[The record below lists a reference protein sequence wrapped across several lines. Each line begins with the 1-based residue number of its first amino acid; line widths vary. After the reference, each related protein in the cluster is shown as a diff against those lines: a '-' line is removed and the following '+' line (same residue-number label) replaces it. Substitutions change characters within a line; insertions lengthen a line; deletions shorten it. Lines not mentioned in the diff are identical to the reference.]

1 MKVVD
6 ENGFITYF
14 DIPISSEG
22 VYDYAGFQIAD
33 ELPPEQ
39 TYGVYR
45 PKSEVC
51 KKEFVASLQE
61 LPLVDDHTMVG
72 EGFTPVD
79 KKRADGVMFN
89 VRANGDHLLCDMK
102 VWGEKMKQKIRMG
115 KRELS
120 LGYIGY
126 FRKQEGHFKG
136 KPYQYVMFGLSA
148 NHVALV
154 EDARMGHACRL
165 ADNARGIC
173 DSLKLELPEMNP
185 DDKKKVIDALVGKL
199 NGCSDEDLKKV
210 CDALGC
216 PMGENKETP
225 VEDEEAKKKAEA
237 EKKAKE
243 EAEKKAAEDA
253 AAKKAAEEKAVAD
266 AKAAEEAKKKE
277 EEEKAKAAADSA
289 KGLTDEQKKEVGD
302 AAVKAYKEACDFAAR
317 CEPCFGK
324 IVMDGLLTKKDVAV
338 KVCMMDSALK
348 FVDAEKAIDAV
359 SGRLDA
365 FEKEKGKGR
374 TTITDSATVTATFDF
389 TSAFQSRK

>member
-1 MKVVD
+1 MRVVD

-33 ELPPEQ
+33 NLPPKEVFK
-39 TYGVYR
+39 VYR
-45 PKSEVC
+45 PASEVC
-51 KKEFVASLQE
+51 KKSFVDSLQE
-61 LPLVDDHTMVG
+61 MPLVDDHTMIG

-79 KKRADGVMFN
+79 KKNAAGVMFN
-89 VRANGDHLLCDMK
+89 VRAKGDHLLCDMK
-102 VWGEKMKQKIRMG
+102 IWGEKMKQKIRMG

-126 FRKQEGHFKG
+126 FRKQEGRFKG
-136 KPYQYVMFGLSA
+136 KPYQFVMFGLSC

-154 EDARMGHACRL
+154 DDARMGHACRL
-165 ADNARGIC
+165 VDNARGIC

-216 PMGENKETP
+216 PMGEKKDAP
-225 VEDEEAKKKAEA
+225 VEDKKPEDKPTDKPEDKPEDKKPEDKPAEDEKPEDKPE
-237 EKKAKE
+237 EKKP
-243 EAEKKAAEDA
+243 ED
-253 AAKKAAEEKAVAD
+253 KPVD
-266 AKAAEEAKKKE
+266 
-277 EEEKAKAAADSA
+277 DSA

-302 AAVKAYKEACDFAAR
+302 AAIKNFVAAQALASR
-317 CEPCFGK
+317 CEPLFGK
-324 IVMDGLLTKKDVAV
+324 IVMDGLRTPQDVAV

-348 FVDAEKAIDAV
+348 FVDAGKALDALT
-359 SGRLDA
+359 GRLDE
-365 FEKEKGKGR
+365 FEKAGGKNR
-374 TTITDSATVTATFDF
+374 TTITDSAVTASFDF
-389 TSAFQSRK
+389 SAAFASRK

>member
-33 ELPPEQ
+33 NLPPKEVFK
-39 TYGVYR
+39 VYR
-45 PKSEVC
+45 PASEVC
-51 KKEFVASLQE
+51 KKSFVDSLQE
-61 LPLVDDHTMVG
+61 MPLVDDHTMIG

-79 KKRADGVMFN
+79 KKNAGGVMFN
-89 VRANGDHLLCDMK
+89 VRAKGDHLLCDMK
-102 VWGEKMKQKIRMG
+102 IWGEKMKQKIRMG

-126 FRKQEGHFKG
+126 FRKQEGRFKG
-136 KPYQYVMFGLSA
+136 KPYQFVMFGLRC

-154 EDARMGHACRL
+154 DDARMGHACRL
-165 ADNARGIC
+165 VDNARGIC
-173 DSLKLELPEMNP
+173 DSIKLELPEMNP

-216 PMGENKETP
+216 PMGEKKDAP
-225 VEDEEAKKKAEA
+225 VEDKKPEDKPTDKPEDKP
-237 EKKAKE
+237 EDKKPEDKP
-243 EAEKKAAEDA
+243 AED
-253 AAKKAAEEKAVAD
+253 KKPEDKPED
-266 AKAAEEAKKKE
+266 KKPEDKPVD
-277 EEEKAKAAADSA
+277 DSA

-302 AAVKAYKEACDFAAR
+302 AAIKNFVAAQALASR
-317 CEPCFGK
+317 CEPLFGK
-324 IVMDGLLTKKDVAV
+324 IVMDGLRTPQDVAV

-348 FVDAEKAIDAV
+348 FVDAGKALDALT
-359 SGRLDA
+359 GRLDE
-365 FEKEKGKGR
+365 FEKAGGKNR
-374 TTITDSATVTATFDF
+374 TTITDSAVTASFDF
-389 TSAFQSRK
+389 SAAFASRK

>member
-33 ELPPEQ
+33 ELPPKQ
-39 TYGVYR
+39 IYGVYR

-126 FRKQEGHFKG
+126 FRKQEGRFKG

-216 PMGENKETP
+216 PMGENKDTP
-225 VEDEEAKKKAEA
+225 VEDKKPEDKPADKPEDKKQTDKPEDKNPEDKPVENKKPEDKPEENPV
-237 EKKAKE
+237 
-243 EAEKKAAEDA
+243 D
-253 AAKKAAEEKAVAD
+253 
-266 AKAAEEAKKKE
+266 
-277 EEEKAKAAADSA
+277 DSA
-289 KGLTDEQKKEVGD
+289 KGLTDEQKKEVAD
-302 AAVKAYKEACDFAAR
+302 AAVTAYKEACEFAAR

-338 KVCMMDSALK
+338 KVCMMDAALK

-365 FEKEKGKGR
+365 FEKGKGGEKV
-374 TTITDSATVTATFDF
+374 TITDAKATVTFDF
-389 TSAFQSRK
+389 ASAFQSRK

>member
-1 MKVVD
+1 MRVVD

-33 ELPPEQ
+33 NLPPKEVFK
-39 TYGVYR
+39 VYR
-45 PKSEVC
+45 PASEVC
-51 KKEFVASLQE
+51 KKSFVDSLQE
-61 LPLVDDHTMVG
+61 MPLVDDHTMIG

-79 KKRADGVMFN
+79 KKNAGGVMFN
-89 VRANGDHLLCDMK
+89 VRSKGDHLLCDMK
-102 VWGEKMKQKIRMG
+102 IWGEKMKQKIRMG

-126 FRKQEGHFKG
+126 FRKQEGRFKG
-136 KPYQYVMFGLSA
+136 KPYQFVMFGLSC

-154 EDARMGHACRL
+154 DDARMGHACRL
-165 ADNARGIC
+165 VDNARGIC

-216 PMGENKETP
+216 PMGEKKDAP
-225 VEDEEAKKKAEA
+225 VEDKKPEDKPTDKPEDKP
-237 EKKAKE
+237 EDKKPEDKP
-243 EAEKKAAEDA
+243 AEDEKPEDKPED
-253 AAKKAAEEKAVAD
+253 KKPEDKPVD
-266 AKAAEEAKKKE
+266 
-277 EEEKAKAAADSA
+277 DSA

-302 AAVKAYKEACDFAAR
+302 AAIKNFVAAQALASR
-317 CEPCFGK
+317 CEPLFGK
-324 IVMDGLLTKKDVAV
+324 IVMDGLRTPQDVAV

-348 FVDAEKAIDAV
+348 FVDAGKALDALT
-359 SGRLDA
+359 GRLDE
-365 FEKEKGKGR
+365 FEKAGGKNR
-374 TTITDSATVTATFDF
+374 TTITDSAVTASFDF
-389 TSAFQSRK
+389 SAAFASRK

>member
-1 MKVVD
+1 MRVVD

-33 ELPPEQ
+33 NLPPKEVFK
-39 TYGVYR
+39 VYR
-45 PKSEVC
+45 PASEVC
-51 KKEFVASLQE
+51 KKSFVDSLQE
-61 LPLVDDHTMVG
+61 MPLVDDHTMIG

-79 KKRADGVMFN
+79 KKNAGGVMFN
-89 VRANGDHLLCDMK
+89 VRAKGDHLLCDMK
-102 VWGEKMKQKIRMG
+102 IWGEKMKQKIRMG

-126 FRKQEGHFKG
+126 FRKQEGRFKG
-136 KPYQYVMFGLSA
+136 KPYQFVMFGLRC

-154 EDARMGHACRL
+154 DDARMGHACRL
-165 ADNARGIC
+165 VDNARGIC

-216 PMGENKETP
+216 PMGEKKDAP
-225 VEDEEAKKKAEA
+225 VEDKKPEDKPTDKPEDKP
-237 EKKAKE
+237 EDKKPEDKP
-243 EAEKKAAEDA
+243 AED
-253 AAKKAAEEKAVAD
+253 KKPEDKPED
-266 AKAAEEAKKKE
+266 KKPEDKPVD
-277 EEEKAKAAADSA
+277 DSA

-302 AAVKAYKEACDFAAR
+302 AAIKNFVAAQALASR
-317 CEPCFGK
+317 CEPLFGK
-324 IVMDGLLTKKDVAV
+324 IVMDGLRTPQDVAV

-348 FVDAEKAIDAV
+348 FVDAGKALDALT
-359 SGRLDA
+359 GRLDE
-365 FEKEKGKGR
+365 FEKAGGRNR
-374 TTITDSATVTATFDF
+374 TTITDSAVTASFDF
-389 TSAFQSRK
+389 SAAFASRK

>member
-33 ELPPEQ
+33 NLPPKEVFK
-39 TYGVYR
+39 VYR
-45 PKSEVC
+45 PASEVC
-51 KKEFVASLQE
+51 KKSFVDSLQE
-61 LPLVDDHTMVG
+61 MPLVDDHTMIG

-79 KKRADGVMFN
+79 KKNAAGVMFN
-89 VRANGDHLLCDMK
+89 VRSKGDHLLCDIK
-102 VWGEKMKQKIRMG
+102 IWGEKMKQKIRMG

-126 FRKQEGHFKG
+126 FRKQEGRFKG
-136 KPYQYVMFGLSA
+136 KPYQFVMFGLSC

-154 EDARMGHACRL
+154 DDARMGHACRL
-165 ADNARGIC
+165 VDNARGIC

-216 PMGENKETP
+216 PMGEKKDAP
-225 VEDEEAKKKAEA
+225 VEDKKPEDKPTDKPEDKPEDKKPEDKPAEDKKPEDKPE
-237 EKKAKE
+237 EKKP
-243 EAEKKAAEDA
+243 ED
-253 AAKKAAEEKAVAD
+253 KPVD
-266 AKAAEEAKKKE
+266 
-277 EEEKAKAAADSA
+277 DSA

-302 AAVKAYKEACDFAAR
+302 AAIKNFVAAQALASR
-317 CEPCFGK
+317 CEPLFGK
-324 IVMDGLLTKKDVAV
+324 IVMDGLRTPQDVAV

-348 FVDAEKAIDAV
+348 FVDAGKALDALT
-359 SGRLDA
+359 GRLDE
-365 FEKEKGKGR
+365 FEKAGGRNR
-374 TTITDSATVTATFDF
+374 TTITDSAVTASFDF
-389 TSAFQSRK
+389 SAAFASRK

>member
-33 ELPPEQ
+33 NLPPKEVFK
-39 TYGVYR
+39 VYR
-45 PKSEVC
+45 PASEVC
-51 KKEFVASLQE
+51 KKSFVDSLQE
-61 LPLVDDHTMVG
+61 MPLVDDHTMIG

-79 KKRADGVMFN
+79 KKNAAGVMFN
-89 VRANGDHLLCDMK
+89 VRSKGDHLLCDMK
-102 VWGEKMKQKIRMG
+102 IWGEKMKQKIRMG

-126 FRKQEGHFKG
+126 FRKQEGRFKG
-136 KPYQYVMFGLSA
+136 KPYQFVMFGLSC

-154 EDARMGHACRL
+154 DDARMGHACRL
-165 ADNARGIC
+165 VDNARGIC

-216 PMGENKETP
+216 PMGEKKDAP
-225 VEDEEAKKKAEA
+225 VEDKKPEDKPTDKPEDKP
-237 EKKAKE
+237 EDKKPEDKP
-243 EAEKKAAEDA
+243 AED
-253 AAKKAAEEKAVAD
+253 KKPEDKPED
-266 AKAAEEAKKKE
+266 KKPEDKPVD
-277 EEEKAKAAADSA
+277 DSA

-302 AAVKAYKEACDFAAR
+302 AAIKNFVAAQALASR
-317 CEPCFGK
+317 CEPLFGK
-324 IVMDGLLTKKDVAV
+324 IVMDGLRTPQDVAV

-348 FVDAEKAIDAV
+348 FVDAGKALDALT
-359 SGRLDA
+359 GRLDE
-365 FEKEKGKGR
+365 FEKAGGKNR
-374 TTITDSATVTATFDF
+374 TTITDSAVTASFDF
-389 TSAFQSRK
+389 SAAFASRK

>member
-1 MKVVD
+1 MRVVD

-33 ELPPEQ
+33 NLPPKEVFK
-39 TYGVYR
+39 VYR
-45 PKSEVC
+45 PASEVC
-51 KKEFVASLQE
+51 KKSFVDSLQE
-61 LPLVDDHTMVG
+61 MPLVDDHTMIG

-79 KKRADGVMFN
+79 KKNAGGVMFN
-89 VRANGDHLLCDMK
+89 VRAKGDHLLCDMK
-102 VWGEKMKQKIRMG
+102 IWGEKMKQKIRMG

-126 FRKQEGHFKG
+126 FRKQEGRFKG
-136 KPYQYVMFGLSA
+136 KPYQFVMFGLRC

-154 EDARMGHACRL
+154 DDARMGHACRL
-165 ADNARGIC
+165 VDNARGIC

-216 PMGENKETP
+216 PMGEKNDAP
-225 VEDEEAKKKAEA
+225 VEDKKPEDKPTDKPEDKP
-237 EKKAKE
+237 EDKKPE
-243 EAEKKAAEDA
+243 DNPVEDKKPEDKPED
-253 AAKKAAEEKAVAD
+253 KKPEDKPVD
-266 AKAAEEAKKKE
+266 
-277 EEEKAKAAADSA
+277 DSA

-302 AAVKAYKEACDFAAR
+302 AAIKNFVAAQALASR
-317 CEPCFGK
+317 CEPLFGK
-324 IVMDGLLTKKDVAV
+324 IVMDGLRTPQDVAV

-348 FVDAEKAIDAV
+348 FVDAGKALDALT
-359 SGRLDA
+359 GRLDE
-365 FEKEKGKGR
+365 FEKAGGKNR
-374 TTITDSATVTATFDF
+374 TTITDSAVTASFDF
-389 TSAFQSRK
+389 SAAFASRK

>member
-33 ELPPEQ
+33 ELPPKQ
-39 TYGVYR
+39 IYGVYR

-216 PMGENKETP
+216 PMGENKDTP
-225 VEDEEAKKKAEA
+225 VEDKKPEDKPADKPED
-237 EKKAKE
+237 KKPADKPE
-243 EAEKKAAEDA
+243 DKKPEDKPVED
-253 AAKKAAEEKAVAD
+253 KKPEDKPEDKKPEDKKPEEKPVD
-266 AKAAEEAKKKE
+266 
-277 EEEKAKAAADSA
+277 DSA
-289 KGLTDEQKKEVGD
+289 KGLTDEQKKEVAD
-302 AAVKAYKEACDFAAR
+302 AAVTAYKEACEFAAR

>member
-1 MKVVD
+1 MRVVD

-33 ELPPEQ
+33 NLPPKEVFK
-39 TYGVYR
+39 VYR
-45 PKSEVC
+45 PASEVC
-51 KKEFVASLQE
+51 KKSFVDSLQE
-61 LPLVDDHTMVG
+61 MPLVDDHTMIG

-79 KKRADGVMFN
+79 KKNAGGVMFN
-89 VRANGDHLLCDMK
+89 VRSKGDHLLCDMK
-102 VWGEKMKQKIRMG
+102 IWGEKMKQKIRMG

-126 FRKQEGHFKG
+126 FRKQEGRFKG
-136 KPYQYVMFGLSA
+136 KPYQFVMFGLRC

-154 EDARMGHACRL
+154 DDARMGHACRL
-165 ADNARGIC
+165 VDNARGIC

-216 PMGENKETP
+216 PMGEKKDAP
-225 VEDEEAKKKAEA
+225 VEDKKPEDKPTDKPEDKP
-237 EKKAKE
+237 EDKKPEDKP
-243 EAEKKAAEDA
+243 AED
-253 AAKKAAEEKAVAD
+253 EKPEDKPEDKNPEDKPVD
-266 AKAAEEAKKKE
+266 
-277 EEEKAKAAADSA
+277 DSA

-302 AAVKAYKEACDFAAR
+302 AAIKNFVAAQALASR
-317 CEPCFGK
+317 CEPLFGK
-324 IVMDGLLTKKDVAV
+324 IVMDGLRTPQDVAV

-348 FVDAEKAIDAV
+348 FVDAGKALDALT
-359 SGRLDA
+359 GRLDE
-365 FEKEKGKGR
+365 FEKAGGKNR
-374 TTITDSATVTATFDF
+374 TTITDSAVTASFDF
-389 TSAFQSRK
+389 SAAFASRK

>member
-33 ELPPEQ
+33 NLPPEEVFK
-39 TYGVYR
+39 VYR
-45 PKSEVC
+45 PASEVC
-51 KKEFVASLQE
+51 KKSFVDSLQE
-61 LPLVDDHTMVG
+61 MPLVDDHTMIG

-79 KKRADGVMFN
+79 KKNAAGVMFN
-89 VRANGDHLLCDMK
+89 VRSKGDHLLCDMK
-102 VWGEKMKQKIRMG
+102 IWGEKMKQKIRMG

-120 LGYIGY
+120 LGYTGY
-126 FRKQEGHFKG
+126 FRKQEGRFKG
-136 KPYQYVMFGLSA
+136 KPYQFVMFGLSC

-154 EDARMGHACRL
+154 DDARMGHACRL
-165 ADNARGIC
+165 VDNARGIC

-216 PMGENKETP
+216 PMGEKKDAP
-225 VEDEEAKKKAEA
+225 VEDKKPEDKPTDKPEDKP
-237 EKKAKE
+237 EDKKPEDKP
-243 EAEKKAAEDA
+243 AEDEKPEDKPED
-253 AAKKAAEEKAVAD
+253 KKPEDKPVD
-266 AKAAEEAKKKE
+266 
-277 EEEKAKAAADSA
+277 DSA

-302 AAVKAYKEACDFAAR
+302 AAIKNFVAAQALASR
-317 CEPCFGK
+317 CEPLFGK
-324 IVMDGLLTKKDVAV
+324 IVMDGLRTPQDVAV

-348 FVDAEKAIDAV
+348 FVDAGKALDALT
-359 SGRLDA
+359 GRLDE
-365 FEKEKGKGR
+365 FEKAGGKNR
-374 TTITDSATVTATFDF
+374 TTITDSAVTASFDF
-389 TSAFQSRK
+389 SAAFASRK

>member
-1 MKVVD
+1 MRVVD

-33 ELPPEQ
+33 NLPPKEVFK
-39 TYGVYR
+39 VYR
-45 PKSEVC
+45 PASEVC
-51 KKEFVASLQE
+51 KKSFVDSLQE
-61 LPLVDDHTMVG
+61 MPLVDDHTMIG

-79 KKRADGVMFN
+79 KKNAGGVMFN
-89 VRANGDHLLCDMK
+89 VRAKGDHLLCDMK
-102 VWGEKMKQKIRMG
+102 IWGEKMKQKIRMG

-126 FRKQEGHFKG
+126 FRKQEGRFKG
-136 KPYQYVMFGLSA
+136 KPYQFVMFGLRC

-154 EDARMGHACRL
+154 DDARMGHACRL
-165 ADNARGIC
+165 VDNARGIC

-216 PMGENKETP
+216 PMGEKKDAP
-225 VEDEEAKKKAEA
+225 VEDKKPEDKPTDKPEDKP
-237 EKKAKE
+237 EDKKPEDKP
-243 EAEKKAAEDA
+243 AEDE
-253 AAKKAAEEKAVAD
+253 KPEDKPAEEKKPEDKPVD
-266 AKAAEEAKKKE
+266 
-277 EEEKAKAAADSA
+277 DSA

-302 AAVKAYKEACDFAAR
+302 AAIKNFVAAQALASR
-317 CEPCFGK
+317 CEPLFGK
-324 IVMDGLLTKKDVAV
+324 IVMDGLRTPQDVAV

-348 FVDAEKAIDAV
+348 FVDAGKALDALT
-359 SGRLDA
+359 GRLDE
-365 FEKEKGKGR
+365 FEKAGGKNR
-374 TTITDSATVTATFDF
+374 TTITDSAVTASFDF
-389 TSAFQSRK
+389 SAAFASRK

>member
-1 MKVVD
+1 MRVVD

-33 ELPPEQ
+33 NLPPKEVFK
-39 TYGVYR
+39 VYR
-45 PKSEVC
+45 PASEVC
-51 KKEFVASLQE
+51 KKSFVDSLQE
-61 LPLVDDHTMVG
+61 MPLVDDHTMIG

-79 KKRADGVMFN
+79 KKNAGGVMFN
-89 VRANGDHLLCDMK
+89 VRSKGDHLLCDMK
-102 VWGEKMKQKIRMG
+102 IWGEKMKQKIRMG

-126 FRKQEGHFKG
+126 FRKQEGRFKG
-136 KPYQYVMFGLSA
+136 KPYQFVMFGLRC

-154 EDARMGHACRL
+154 DDARMGHACRL
-165 ADNARGIC
+165 VDNARGIC

-216 PMGENKETP
+216 PMGEKKDAP
-225 VEDEEAKKKAEA
+225 VEDKKPEDKPTDKPEDKP
-237 EKKAKE
+237 EDKKPE
-243 EAEKKAAEDA
+243 DNPVEDKKPEDKPED
-253 AAKKAAEEKAVAD
+253 KKPEDKPVD
-266 AKAAEEAKKKE
+266 
-277 EEEKAKAAADSA
+277 DSA

-302 AAVKAYKEACDFAAR
+302 AAIKNFVAAQALASR
-317 CEPCFGK
+317 CEPLFGK
-324 IVMDGLLTKKDVAV
+324 IVMDGLRTPQDVAV

-348 FVDAEKAIDAV
+348 FVDAGKALDALT
-359 SGRLDA
+359 GRLDE
-365 FEKEKGKGR
+365 FEKAGGKNR
-374 TTITDSATVTATFDF
+374 TTITDSAVTASFDF
-389 TSAFQSRK
+389 SAAFASRK

>member
-33 ELPPEQ
+33 ELPPKQ
-39 TYGVYR
+39 IYGVYR

-126 FRKQEGHFKG
+126 FRKQEGRFKG

-216 PMGENKETP
+216 PMGENKDTP
-225 VEDEEAKKKAEA
+225 VEDKKPEDKPADKPED
-237 EKKAKE
+237 KKQTDKPE
-243 EAEKKAAEDA
+243 DKNPEDKPVENKKPED
-253 AAKKAAEEKAVAD
+253 KPEEKPVD
-266 AKAAEEAKKKE
+266 
-277 EEEKAKAAADSA
+277 DSA
-289 KGLTDEQKKEVGD
+289 KGLTDEQKKEVAD
-302 AAVKAYKEACDFAAR
+302 AAVTAYKEACEFAAR

-338 KVCMMDSALK
+338 KVCMMDAALK

-365 FEKEKGKGR
+365 FEKGKGGEKV
-374 TTITDSATVTATFDF
+374 TITDAKATVTFDF
-389 TSAFQSRK
+389 ASAFQSRK

>member
-1 MKVVD
+1 MRVVD

-22 VYDYAGFQIAD
+22 VYDYAGFQID
-33 ELPPEQ
+33 DNLPPKEVFK
-39 TYGVYR
+39 VYR
-45 PKSEVC
+45 PASEVC
-51 KKEFVASLQE
+51 KKSFVDSLQE
-61 LPLVDDHTMVG
+61 MPLVDDHTMIG

-79 KKRADGVMFN
+79 KKNAAGVMFN
-89 VRANGDHLLCDMK
+89 VRAKGDHLLCDMK
-102 VWGEKMKQKIRMG
+102 IWGEKMKQKIRMG

-126 FRKQEGHFKG
+126 FRKQEGRFKG
-136 KPYQYVMFGLSA
+136 KPYQFVMFGLRC

-154 EDARMGHACRL
+154 DDARMGHACRL
-165 ADNARGIC
+165 VDNARGIC

-216 PMGENKETP
+216 PMGENKDTP

-237 EKKAKE
+237 EKKA
-243 EAEKKAAEDA
+243 
-253 AAKKAAEEKAVAD
+253 AEEKAAAD

-302 AAVKAYKEACDFAAR
+302 AAIKNFVAAQALASR
-317 CEPCFGK
+317 CEPLFGK
-324 IVMDGLLTKKDVAV
+324 IVMDGLRTPQDVAV

-348 FVDAEKAIDAV
+348 FVDAGKALDALT
-359 SGRLDA
+359 GRLDE
-365 FEKEKGKGR
+365 FEKAGGKNR
-374 TTITDSATVTATFDF
+374 TTITDSAVTASFDF
-389 TSAFQSRK
+389 SAAFASRK

>member
-33 ELPPEQ
+33 NLPPKEVFK
-39 TYGVYR
+39 VYR
-45 PKSEVC
+45 PASEVC
-51 KKEFVASLQE
+51 KKSFVDSLQE
-61 LPLVDDHTMVG
+61 MPLVDDHTMIG

-79 KKRADGVMFN
+79 KKNAAGVMFN
-89 VRANGDHLLCDMK
+89 VRSKGDHLLCDIK
-102 VWGEKMKQKIRMG
+102 IWGEKMKQKIRMG

-126 FRKQEGHFKG
+126 FRKQEGRFKG
-136 KPYQYVMFGLSA
+136 KPYQFVMFGLSC

-154 EDARMGHACRL
+154 DDARMGHACRL
-165 ADNARGIC
+165 VDNARGIC

-216 PMGENKETP
+216 PMGEKNDTPVGDKKPEDKPTDKPEDKPEDKKPEDKP
-225 VEDEEAKKKAEA
+225 VEDKKP
-237 EKKAKE
+237 
-243 EAEKKAAEDA
+243 ED
-253 AAKKAAEEKAVAD
+253 KPEDKNPEDKPVD
-266 AKAAEEAKKKE
+266 
-277 EEEKAKAAADSA
+277 DSA
-289 KGLTDEQKKEVGD
+289 KGLTDEQKKEIGD
-302 AAVKAYKEACDFAAR
+302 AAIKNFVAAQALASR
-317 CEPCFGK
+317 CEPLFGK
-324 IVMDGLLTKKDVAV
+324 IVMDGLRTPQDVAV

-348 FVDAEKAIDAV
+348 FVDAGKALDALT
-359 SGRLDA
+359 GRLDE
-365 FEKEKGKGR
+365 FEKAGGKNR
-374 TTITDSATVTATFDF
+374 TTITDSAVTASFDF
-389 TSAFQSRK
+389 SAAFASRK

>member
-1 MKVVD
+1 MRVVD

-33 ELPPEQ
+33 NLPPKEVFK
-39 TYGVYR
+39 VYR
-45 PKSEVC
+45 PASEVC
-51 KKEFVASLQE
+51 KKSFVDSLQE
-61 LPLVDDHTMVG
+61 MPLVDDHTMIG

-79 KKRADGVMFN
+79 KKNAGGVMFN
-89 VRANGDHLLCDMK
+89 VRAKGDHLLCDMK
-102 VWGEKMKQKIRMG
+102 IWGEKMKQKIRMG

-126 FRKQEGHFKG
+126 FRKQEGRFKG
-136 KPYQYVMFGLSA
+136 KPYQFVMFGLRC

-154 EDARMGHACRL
+154 DDARMGHACRL
-165 ADNARGIC
+165 VDNARGIC

-216 PMGENKETP
+216 PMGEKKDAP
-225 VEDEEAKKKAEA
+225 VEDKKPEDKPTDKPEDKPEDKKPEDKPAEDEKPEDKPE
-237 EKKAKE
+237 EKKP
-243 EAEKKAAEDA
+243 EDNP
-253 AAKKAAEEKAVAD
+253 VD
-266 AKAAEEAKKKE
+266 
-277 EEEKAKAAADSA
+277 DSA

-302 AAVKAYKEACDFAAR
+302 AAIKNFVAAQALASR
-317 CEPCFGK
+317 CEPLFGK
-324 IVMDGLLTKKDVAV
+324 IVMDGLRTPQDVAV

-348 FVDAEKAIDAV
+348 FVDAGKALDALT
-359 SGRLDA
+359 GRLDE
-365 FEKEKGKGR
+365 FEKAGGKNR
-374 TTITDSATVTATFDF
+374 TTITDSAVTASFDF
-389 TSAFQSRK
+389 SAAFASRK

>member
-33 ELPPEQ
+33 NLPPKEVFK
-39 TYGVYR
+39 VYR
-45 PKSEVC
+45 PASEVC
-51 KKEFVASLQE
+51 KKSFVDSLQE
-61 LPLVDDHTMVG
+61 MPLVDDHTMIG

-79 KKRADGVMFN
+79 KKNAAGVMFN
-89 VRANGDHLLCDMK
+89 VRSKGDHLLCDIK
-102 VWGEKMKQKIRMG
+102 IWGEKMKQKIRMG

-126 FRKQEGHFKG
+126 FRKQEGRFKG
-136 KPYQYVMFGLSA
+136 KPYQFVMFGLSC

-154 EDARMGHACRL
+154 DDARMGHACRL
-165 ADNARGIC
+165 VDNARGIC

-216 PMGENKETP
+216 PMGEKKDAP
-225 VEDEEAKKKAEA
+225 VEDKKPEDKPIEKPEDKPEDKKPEDNPVEDKNPEDKPE
-237 EKKAKE
+237 EKKP
-243 EAEKKAAEDA
+243 ED
-253 AAKKAAEEKAVAD
+253 KPVD
-266 AKAAEEAKKKE
+266 
-277 EEEKAKAAADSA
+277 DSA

-302 AAVKAYKEACDFAAR
+302 AAIKNFVAAQALASR
-317 CEPCFGK
+317 CEPLFGK
-324 IVMDGLLTKKDVAV
+324 IVMDGLRTPQDVAV

-348 FVDAEKAIDAV
+348 FVDAGKALDALT
-359 SGRLDA
+359 GRLDE
-365 FEKEKGKGR
+365 FEKAGGKNR
-374 TTITDSATVTATFDF
+374 TTITDSAVTASFDF
-389 TSAFQSRK
+389 SAAFASRK

>member
-33 ELPPEQ
+33 NLPPKEVFK
-39 TYGVYR
+39 VYR
-45 PKSEVC
+45 PASEVC
-51 KKEFVASLQE
+51 KKSFVDSLQE
-61 LPLVDDHTMVG
+61 MPLVDDHTMIG

-79 KKRADGVMFN
+79 KKNAAGVMFN
-89 VRANGDHLLCDMK
+89 VRSKGDHLLCDIK
-102 VWGEKMKQKIRMG
+102 IWGEKMKQKIRMG

-126 FRKQEGHFKG
+126 FRKQEGRFKG
-136 KPYQYVMFGLSA
+136 KPYQFVMFGLRC

-154 EDARMGHACRL
+154 DDARMGHACRL
-165 ADNARGIC
+165 VDNARGIC

-216 PMGENKETP
+216 PMGEKKDAP
-225 VEDEEAKKKAEA
+225 VEDKKPEDKPTDKPEDKP
-237 EKKAKE
+237 EDKKPEDKP
-243 EAEKKAAEDA
+243 AED
-253 AAKKAAEEKAVAD
+253 KKPEDKPED
-266 AKAAEEAKKKE
+266 KKPEDKPVD
-277 EEEKAKAAADSA
+277 DSA

-302 AAVKAYKEACDFAAR
+302 AAIKNFVAAQALASR
-317 CEPCFGK
+317 CEPLFGK
-324 IVMDGLLTKKDVAV
+324 IVMDGLRTPQDVAV

-348 FVDAEKAIDAV
+348 FVDAGKALDALT
-359 SGRLDA
+359 GRLDE
-365 FEKEKGKGR
+365 FEKAGGKNR
-374 TTITDSATVTATFDF
+374 TTITDSAVTASFDF
-389 TSAFQSRK
+389 SAAFASRK

>member
-33 ELPPEQ
+33 NLPPKEVFK
-39 TYGVYR
+39 VYR
-45 PKSEVC
+45 PASEVC
-51 KKEFVASLQE
+51 KKSFVDSLQE
-61 LPLVDDHTMVG
+61 MPLVDDHTMIG

-79 KKRADGVMFN
+79 KKNAGGVMFN
-89 VRANGDHLLCDMK
+89 VRAKGDHLLCDMK
-102 VWGEKMKQKIRMG
+102 IWGEKMKQKIRMG

-126 FRKQEGHFKG
+126 FRKQEGRFKG
-136 KPYQYVMFGLSA
+136 KPYQFVMFGLRC

-154 EDARMGHACRL
+154 DDARMGHACRL
-165 ADNARGIC
+165 VDNARGIC

-216 PMGENKETP
+216 PMGEKKDAP
-225 VEDEEAKKKAEA
+225 VEDKKPEDKPTDKPEDKP
-237 EKKAKE
+237 EDKKPEDKP
-243 EAEKKAAEDA
+243 AEDEKPEDKPED
-253 AAKKAAEEKAVAD
+253 KKPEDKPVD
-266 AKAAEEAKKKE
+266 
-277 EEEKAKAAADSA
+277 DSA

-302 AAVKAYKEACDFAAR
+302 AAIKNFVAAQALASR
-317 CEPCFGK
+317 CEPLFGK
-324 IVMDGLLTKKDVAV
+324 IVMDGLRTPQDVAV

-348 FVDAEKAIDAV
+348 FVDAGKALDALT
-359 SGRLDA
+359 GRLDE
-365 FEKEKGKGR
+365 FEKAGGKNR
-374 TTITDSATVTATFDF
+374 TTITDSAVTASFDF
-389 TSAFQSRK
+389 SAAFASRK

>member
-22 VYDYAGFQIAD
+22 VYDYAGFQID
-33 ELPPEQ
+33 DSLPPNEVFK
-39 TYGVYR
+39 VYR
-45 PKSEVC
+45 PASEVC
-51 KKEFVASLQE
+51 KKSFVDSLQE
-61 LPLVDDHTMVG
+61 MPLVDDHTMIG

-79 KKRADGVMFN
+79 KKNAAGVMFN
-89 VRANGDHLLCDMK
+89 VRAKGDHLLCDMK
-102 VWGEKMKQKIRMG
+102 IWGEKMKQKIRMG

-120 LGYIGY
+120 LGYVGY
-126 FRKQEGHFKG
+126 FRKQEGRFKG
-136 KPYQYVMFGLSA
+136 KPYQFVMFGLSC

-154 EDARMGHACRL
+154 DDARMGHACRL
-165 ADNARGIC
+165 VDNARGIC

-216 PMGENKETP
+216 PMWEKNDTP
-225 VEDEEAKKKAEA
+225 VEDEEAKKQA
-237 EKKAKE
+237 
-243 EAEKKAAEDA
+243 EAEKKAAEE
-253 AAKKAAEEKAVAD
+253 KAAAD

-302 AAVKAYKEACDFAAR
+302 AAIKDFVAAQDLASR
-317 CEPCFGK
+317 CKPLFGK
-324 IVMDGLLTKKDVAV
+324 IVMDGLRTPQDVAV

-348 FVDAEKAIDAV
+348 FVDAGKALDALT
-359 SGRLDA
+359 GRLDE
-365 FEKEKGKGR
+365 FEKSGGKSR
-374 TTITDSATVTATFDF
+374 TTVTDSAVAASFDF
-389 TSAFQSRK
+389 SAAFASRK

>member
-33 ELPPEQ
+33 NLPPKEVFK
-39 TYGVYR
+39 VYR
-45 PKSEVC
+45 PASEVC
-51 KKEFVASLQE
+51 KKSFVDSLQE
-61 LPLVDDHTMVG
+61 MPLVDDHTMIG

-79 KKRADGVMFN
+79 KKNAAGVMFN
-89 VRANGDHLLCDMK
+89 VRSKGDHLLCDIK
-102 VWGEKMKQKIRMG
+102 IWGEKMKQKIRMG

-126 FRKQEGHFKG
+126 FRKQEGRFKG
-136 KPYQYVMFGLSA
+136 KPYQFVMFGLSC

-154 EDARMGHACRL
+154 DDARMGHACRL
-165 ADNARGIC
+165 VDNARGIC

-216 PMGENKETP
+216 PMGEKKDTP
-225 VEDEEAKKKAEA
+225 VEDNKPEDKPIEKPEDKPEDKKPEDKPVEDKNP
-237 EKKAKE
+237 EDKPEDKKP
-243 EAEKKAAEDA
+243 ED
-253 AAKKAAEEKAVAD
+253 KPVD
-266 AKAAEEAKKKE
+266 
-277 EEEKAKAAADSA
+277 DSA

-302 AAVKAYKEACDFAAR
+302 AAIKNFVAAQALASR
-317 CEPCFGK
+317 CEPLFGK
-324 IVMDGLLTKKDVAV
+324 IVMDGLRTPQDVAV

-348 FVDAEKAIDAV
+348 FVDAGKALDALT
-359 SGRLDA
+359 GRLDE
-365 FEKEKGKGR
+365 FEKAGGKNR
-374 TTITDSATVTATFDF
+374 TTITDSAVTASFDF
-389 TSAFQSRK
+389 SAAFASRK

>member
-33 ELPPEQ
+33 NLPPKEVFK
-39 TYGVYR
+39 VYR
-45 PKSEVC
+45 PASEVC
-51 KKEFVASLQE
+51 KKSFVDSLQE
-61 LPLVDDHTMVG
+61 MPLVDDHTMIG

-79 KKRADGVMFN
+79 KKNAAGVMFN
-89 VRANGDHLLCDMK
+89 VRAKGDHLLCDMK
-102 VWGEKMKQKIRMG
+102 IWGEKMKQKIRMG

-126 FRKQEGHFKG
+126 FRKQEGRFKG
-136 KPYQYVMFGLSA
+136 KPYQFVMFGLSC

-154 EDARMGHACRL
+154 DDARMGHACRL
-165 ADNARGIC
+165 VDNARGIC

-216 PMGENKETP
+216 PMGEKNDTPVGDKKPEDKPIEKPEDKPEDKKPEDKP
-225 VEDEEAKKKAEA
+225 VEDKKPEDKPED
-237 EKKAKE
+237 KKP
-243 EAEKKAAEDA
+243 ED
-253 AAKKAAEEKAVAD
+253 KPVD
-266 AKAAEEAKKKE
+266 
-277 EEEKAKAAADSA
+277 DSA
-289 KGLTDEQKKEVGD
+289 KGLTDEQKKEIGD
-302 AAVKAYKEACDFAAR
+302 AAIKNFVAAQALASR
-317 CEPCFGK
+317 CEPLFGK
-324 IVMDGLLTKKDVAV
+324 IVMDGLRTPQDVAV

-348 FVDAEKAIDAV
+348 FVDAGKALDALT
-359 SGRLDA
+359 GRLDE
-365 FEKEKGKGR
+365 FEKAGGKNR
-374 TTITDSATVTATFDF
+374 TTITDSAVTASFDF
-389 TSAFQSRK
+389 SAAFASRK

>member
-1 MKVVD
+1 MRVVD

-33 ELPPEQ
+33 NLPPKEVFK
-39 TYGVYR
+39 VYR
-45 PKSEVC
+45 PASEVC
-51 KKEFVASLQE
+51 KKSFVDSLQE
-61 LPLVDDHTMVG
+61 MPLVDDHTMIG

-79 KKRADGVMFN
+79 KKNAGGVMFN
-89 VRANGDHLLCDMK
+89 VRAKGDHLLCDMK
-102 VWGEKMKQKIRMG
+102 IWGEKMKQKIRMG

-126 FRKQEGHFKG
+126 FRKQEGRFKG
-136 KPYQYVMFGLSA
+136 KPYQFVMFGLSC

-154 EDARMGHACRL
+154 DDARMGHACRL
-165 ADNARGIC
+165 VDNARGIC

-216 PMGENKETP
+216 PMGEKKDAP
-225 VEDEEAKKKAEA
+225 VEDKKPEDKPTDKPEDKP
-237 EKKAKE
+237 EDKKPEDKP
-243 EAEKKAAEDA
+243 AEDEKPEDKPED
-253 AAKKAAEEKAVAD
+253 KKPEDKPVD
-266 AKAAEEAKKKE
+266 
-277 EEEKAKAAADSA
+277 DSA

-302 AAVKAYKEACDFAAR
+302 AAIKNFVAAQALASR
-317 CEPCFGK
+317 CEPLFGK
-324 IVMDGLLTKKDVAV
+324 IVMDGLRTPQDVAV

-348 FVDAEKAIDAV
+348 FVDAGKALDALT
-359 SGRLDA
+359 GRLDE
-365 FEKEKGKGR
+365 FEKAGGKNR
-374 TTITDSATVTATFDF
+374 TTITDSAVTASFDF
-389 TSAFQSRK
+389 SAAFASRK